1 MKKMSKCNV
10 GVWSL
15 IDSFSVLTMLLESDV
30 DFVVFDYE
38 HGLWQRNQLVTA
50 SRICKS
56 VKKYS
61 VARIPNPTQEWIQLV
76 HDSYSDVVQIA
87 GIKSQSDIDK
97 VSLLTEY
104 PPSGTL
110 GFSPW
115 TFQGLQE
122 GNRNDYFPKICLQF
136 EDLRLVQSFIQN
148 KLILSSNINSIF
160 IGRYDLSISM
170 GCPGEIDNP
179 KLLRLIELVKLK
191 ADEQGI
197 FLGTVSN
204 SIADSLILRNI
215 GVDFISIGSDVLRL
229 SEKSQTKENKW
240 I

>member
-1 MKKMSKCNV
+1 MNKVSKCKV

-15 IDSFSVLTMLLESDV
+15 IDSFNVLMMLLESDV
-30 DFVVFDYE
+30 DFVIFDYE
-38 HGLWQRNQLVTA
+38 HGLWQPNQLVTA

-56 VKKYS
+56 AKKYS
-61 VARIPNPTQEWIQLV
+61 VVRIPTPTQEWIQLA
-76 HDSYSDVVQIA
+76 HDSCSEIVQIA

-97 VSLLTEY
+97 ISLLTGY

-115 TFQGLQE
+115 TYQGLKV
-122 GNRNDYFPKICLQF
+122 GSRSDYFPKICLQF
-136 EDLRLVQSFIQN
+136 EDFNLVQRFIQN
-148 KLILSSNINSIF
+148 ELVLSSDIYSIF
-160 IGRYDLSISM
+160 VGRYDLSISM

-179 KLLRLIELVKLK
+179 ELLRLIELVKLK
-191 ADEQGI
+191 ASQQGI
-197 FLGTVSN
+197 LLGTVSN
-204 SIADSLILRNI
+204 SIADSVVMKNI

-229 SEKSQTKENKW
+229 SEKPQTKENEW

>member
-1 MKKMSKCNV
+1 M

-15 IDSFSVLTMLLESDV
+15 IDSFNVLTMLLESDV

-38 HGLWQRNQLVTA
+38 HGSWQKNQLATA

-56 VKKYS
+56 ANKYS
-61 VARIPNPTQEWIQLV
+61 VARIPNPTQEWIQLA
-76 HDSYSDVVQIA
+76 HDSCSDIVQIA
-87 GIKSQSDIDK
+87 GMKSQSDVDK

-115 TFQGLQE
+115 SYQGLKV
-122 GNRNDYFPKICLQF
+122 GNRSGYFPKICLQF
-136 EDLRLVQSFIQN
+136 EDFRTVQSFIQN
-148 KLILSSNINSIF
+148 EIILSPKINSIF
-160 IGRYDLSISM
+160 VGRYDLSISM

-179 KLLRLIELVKLK
+179 ELLHLIELVKLK
-191 ADEQGI
+191 ASEQGI
-197 FLGTVSN
+197 YLGTVSN
-204 SIADSLILRNI
+204 SIADSLVLRNI

-229 SEKSQTKENKW
+229 SSKH
-240 I
+240 